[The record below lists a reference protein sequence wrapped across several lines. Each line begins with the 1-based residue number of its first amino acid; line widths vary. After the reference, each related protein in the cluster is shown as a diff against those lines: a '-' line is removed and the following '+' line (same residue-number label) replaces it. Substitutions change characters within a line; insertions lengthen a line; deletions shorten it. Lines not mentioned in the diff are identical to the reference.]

1 MPNPLD
7 QYLVGLRR
15 SERSEAA
22 LLGFQQMVAG
32 RDDAQIVSAKPGAPL
47 VVQLS
52 KQAHEELARQ
62 FADDLIIEPDAPLI
76 Y

>member
-1 MPNPLD
+1 MPDPLD

-15 SERSEAA
+15 SEKNEAA
-22 LLGFQQMVAG
+22 LLGFQKVVVG
-32 RDDAQIVSAKPGAPL
+32 RDDARIVSATPGGPL

-52 KQAHEELARQ
+52 KQAYEQLAEQ

>member
-1 MPNPLD
+1 MPNSLD
-7 QYLVGLRR
+7 HYLVGLRR
-15 SERSEAA
+15 KDRSEAA

-32 RDDAQIVSAKPGAPL
+32 RDDARIVSARPGGPL

-52 KQAHEELARQ
+52 KQALEQLAEQ

>member
-1 MPNPLD
+1 MPSSLD
-7 QYLVGLRR
+7 QYLVGPRR
-15 SERSEAA
+15 SDSSEAA
-22 LLGFQQMVAG
+22 LLGFQQVVAE
-32 RDDAQIVSAKPGAPL
+32 RDDAQIVSARPGGPL

-52 KQAHEELARQ
+52 KQAHEQLAAQ